1 MWDFFRGPE
10 YARSLGLYLLT
21 VKPKNDFATDFALKQ
36 CVAHFLLEAQLY
48 RNYGSM
54 RPWGKRCLAWG
65 RAGSTAGFIHNPGET
80 SGGLNEILDDQV
92 VALEGNMSRTLS
104 RIKLTSCVARFQ
116 MCSRMICSVQEWFVL
131 FSHDP
136 SMICLWADLGPGI
149 FSSVVCGAVTL
160 WIGCSNGTLGEARE
174 AMRFF

>member
-36 CVAHFLLEAQLY
+36 CVAHFFIWSSALQKLRVYAAMGAEMSRL
-48 RNYGSM
+48 
-54 RPWGKRCLAWG
+54 
-65 RAGSTAGFIHNPGET
+65 RARWVYCWVIHNPGET
-80 SGGLNEILDDQV
+80 SGDLNEILDDQV
-92 VALEGNMSRTLS
+92 VALEGNMSRRLS

-116 MCSRMICSVQEWFVL
+116 TCSRMICSVQEWFVL

-174 AMRFF
+174 AMQFF